1 MNHDSDDLEFSDG
14 EEQARTSP
22 QIPPMDGI
30 FSMLEREKTQQQE
43 VRHRTLLDFLNPDI
57 KKVEYLSM
65 VLTRWLQMGKDCA
78 SHDLFCVSE
87 KCTRHTETVG
97 WCSFQSFLEAMEMQ
111 VAEESAEI
119 QMILREWQDK
129 PFMEIVEDPRYIG
142 FCAGY
147 NGYLIKKAALKEKL
161 SRAPVLRS

>member
-14 EEQARTSP
+14 EEHGKTSS
-22 QIPPMDGI
+22 QIPPMGGI
-30 FSMLEREKTQQQE
+30 FSILEREKTQQQD

-87 KCTRHTETVG
+87 KCTRHTETVS
-97 WCSFQSFLEAMEMQ
+97 WCSFHSFLEAMEMQ
-111 VAEESAEI
+111 VAEEPADL
-119 QMILREWQDK
+119 QAILREWQEK
-129 PFMEIVEDPRYIG
+129 PLMELVEDPRYIG